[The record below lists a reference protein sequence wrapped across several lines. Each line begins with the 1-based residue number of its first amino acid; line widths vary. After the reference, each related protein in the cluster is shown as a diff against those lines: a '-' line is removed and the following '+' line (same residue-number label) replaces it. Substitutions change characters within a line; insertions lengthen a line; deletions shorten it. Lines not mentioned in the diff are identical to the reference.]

1 MSTNPK
7 KRRLKILPPQANMSD
22 NKSLFGK
29 AFSSLKKAFS
39 NPEEEEQ
46 KKETVSKYMPEQKA
60 PLDVQFAK
68 SFTDLNGIFLYCQDE
83 EELLLNLKGVCIESN
98 IKNILAFDPEI
109 KSKVE
114 RASVL
119 CTDNESETD
128 IDAFISPCEYLIAFN
143 GGIMISSYQTNA
155 RALEKLPNMHIVVGY
170 TSQIVRNLGEGMS
183 NINKKY
189 KNDDKI
195 SSITNLTG
203 LMKNSTNT
211 SPLKEY
217 KQVILLLLENEV
229 SI

>member
-1 MSTNPK
+1 
-7 KRRLKILPPQANMSD
+7 MSD

-39 NPEEEEQ
+39 HPEEEEQ
-46 KKETVSKYMPEQKA
+46 KKETVSKYMPEQRA

-83 EELLLNLKGVCIESN
+83 EELLLNLKGICIEGN
-98 IKNILAFDPEI
+98 VKNILAFDPAI
-109 KSKVE
+109 KSQVE

-119 CTDNESETD
+119 CTTNENDQD

-143 GGIMISSYQTNA
+143 GGIMISSYQTAA
-155 RALEKLPNMHIVVGY
+155 RPLEKLPNMHIVVGY

-189 KNDDKI
+189 KTEDKP
-195 SSITNLTG
+195 SFITNLTG
-203 LMKNSTNT
+203 MMKNSTNT

-217 KQVILLLLENEV
+217 KQVFLLLLENEV

>member
-1 MSTNPK
+1 
-7 KRRLKILPPQANMSD
+7 MSD

-119 CTDNESETD
+119 CTDNDSDPD